1 MNCNTDRPSLNC
13 EGIVCCKN
21 HTCNVVVSSIWRR
34 HSHRN
39 GRTFCFLVCFS
50 YEIMKVTD
58 PQRAWCTTDP
68 HTCIPRKNDNVK
80 VLRDLCCVDML
91 ALRDSV
97 HVSLL
102 VLFVQVHGRLAC
114 LYWYVALCVSVSSC
128 FCSNARGICSVPSK
142 SSVPILGKK
151 KVQKRGK
158 RGGKGWKEKE
168 WRGNTKGRGKWT
180 QNHVDYQEHVDATAW
195 NRSGLVTSGIIWS
208 VLMWSG
214 LVWSGLVWS
223 DLMRSGLVWS
233 GLVWSAMI
241 WCDWVWS
248 GQVWSS
254 LIRSDV
260 IGSGPV
266 RSGLV

>member
-1 MNCNTDRPSLNC
+1 MNCNTDRLSLNC

-68 HTCIPRKNDNVK
+68 HTYSPRKNDNVK
-80 VLRDLCCVDML
+80 VLRDMCCVDML

-97 HVSLL
+97 HVR
-102 VLFVQVHGRLAC
+102 LFFFLVQVHGRLAC

-151 KVQKRGK
+151 KGTEERKKRRK
-158 RGGKGWKEKE
+158 RMKRKRMKRKYKRKRKMNPKP
-168 WRGNTKGRGKWT
+168 RGLPRTRGR
-180 QNHVDYQEHVDATAW
+180 H
-195 NRSGLVTSGIIWS
+195 S
-208 VLMWSG
+208 VE
-214 LVWSGLVWS
+214 
-223 DLMRSGLVWS
+223 
-233 GLVWSAMI
+233 
-241 WCDWVWS
+241 
-248 GQVWSS
+248 
-254 LIRSDV
+254 
-260 IGSGPV
+260 
-266 RSGLV
+266 